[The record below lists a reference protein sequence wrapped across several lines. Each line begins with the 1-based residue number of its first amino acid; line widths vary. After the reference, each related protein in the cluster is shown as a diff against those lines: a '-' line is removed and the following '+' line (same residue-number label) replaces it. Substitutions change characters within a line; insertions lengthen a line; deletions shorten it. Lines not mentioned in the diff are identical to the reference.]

1 MADRSRQNCTPGG
14 KEHRTNP
21 QTVQTL
27 ARSSAGFVS
36 CCLDASFMRGSGIGW
51 GVCIVVLLWQLELFL
66 LRRGKHVV
74 CFKLSSGRMTSLGYD
89 RVVFE
94 LDCKSVVDNIHSPGA
109 DISEL
114 GSIIQECSGII
125 SSFPNFNVKFIRR
138 QANSAAH
145 CLARV
150 ALSKSS
156 LHIYHCIPADCIS
169 QLIINEMQ

>member
-1 MADRSRQNCTPGG
+1 MVSAPSLPVAEGEACGLLQAI
-14 KEHRTNP
+14 KWMTN
-21 QTVQTL
+21 
-27 ARSSAGFVS
+27 F
-36 CCLDASFMRGSGIGW
+36 
-51 GVCIVVLLWQLELFL
+51 
-66 LRRGKHVV
+66 
-74 CFKLSSGRMTSLGYD
+74 GYD
-89 RVVFE
+89 RVLFE
-94 LDCKSVVDNIHSPGA
+94 LDFKSVVDKIHSPGA

-156 LHIYHCIPADCIS
+156 LHIYHCIPDCIS
-169 QLIINEMQ
+169 QLIISEMQ

>member
-1 MADRSRQNCTPGG
+1 MGHVYSGAFVAT
-14 KEHRTNP
+14 
-21 QTVQTL
+21 
-27 ARSSAGFVS
+27 RSSWSAPSLPVAEGEA
-36 CCLDASFMRGSGIGW
+36 CG
-51 GVCIVVLLWQLELFL
+51 LLQAIKW
-66 LRRGKHVV
+66 
-74 CFKLSSGRMTSLGYD
+74 MTSLGYD
-89 RVVFE
+89 RVLFE
-94 LDCKSVVDNIHSPGA
+94 LDFKSVVDNIHSPGA

-156 LHIYHCIPADCIS
+156 LHIYHCIPDCIS